1 MVRFATVSLAILS
14 LVLMVS
20 APALAKLIGERH
32 GLTPSLPKQG
42 DLIEL

>member
-1 MVRFATVSLAILS
+1 MVNFATVSLAILS

-20 APALAKLIGERH
+20 APALAKLSGKRH

-42 DLIEL
+42 DVIDL